1 MAKPQRKT
9 AHTTIRVRE
18 QSRFAIEFWSRLKR
32 QSANEWMEQACEFHA
47 DELARQHG
55 LSWRGLWHI
64 EPAVRELRTFLLD
77 DAVFPFTNEQELV
90 RNFVM
95 LHRAFFYDEK
105 RGALSVNVPRAVALW
120 PIVIDVMNQSGDFW
134 DKGKALAAALN
145 AAGFEAPV
153 WPPVE
158 DESAT

>member
-64 EPAVRELRTFLLD
+64 EPAVRELRTFLLE
-77 DAVFPFTNEQELV
+77 FSTI
-90 RNFVM
+90 M
-95 LHRAFFYDEK
+95 
-105 RGALSVNVPRAVALW
+105 
-120 PIVIDVMNQSGDFW
+120 
-134 DKGKALAAALN
+134 
-145 AAGFEAPV
+145 
-153 WPPVE
+153 
-158 DESAT
+158 